1 MWAWNSD
8 SVLPDY
14 LSMAGFWGFTP
25 LRNGGIMSTP
35 ENKQSAACC
44 TTKKMSLN
52 FHSLDTKL
60 SRRVVLR
67 SSAIAVFGAALPLAS
82 RPASSRYAPY
92 RGQTVTFSLPYHP
105 HYDAALKLLDPFT
118 RETGIKVEVARESML
133 RLKPLQINE
142 LSQASSNFDL
152 ISYVVT
158 WKSEFVQ
165 KNLIAPL
172 EPFLKN
178 SDLADPAYALG
189 DIVPSYLQ
197 NIGLVGGPKGYLPGA
212 GARLYGLPY
221 GAETSILA
229 YRADIFSKLN
239 LRPPGTYAEL
249 RSMLQPLRERSGIG
263 ALTSRGQ
270 TGHNC
275 VHAWLL
281 HLNPLG
287 GRVFDDDWKPT
298 FHQAPG
304 VAALELLRKIAE
316 TGPEGMAN
324 YAFPDMLNAFVD
336 GRSAMYLDSTAVFGA
351 VRSSVRSRVQ
361 GQVAY
366 ALHPTGARSA
376 SQSGGLG
383 LAIAR
388 TSPRAEAAFLLMQ
401 WLTSK
406 AQDKAV
412 CLLGGGPSRQST
424 LSDATVLAAYPEY
437 AVLRAQLRY
446 ADPDW
451 RPIIAPW
458 DEINAGPLGSAIF
471 QGMTGAK
478 APGAALADIVYR
490 VNEIMRTSGY
500 T

>member
-1 MWAWNSD
+1 MLPSD
-8 SVLPDY
+8 
-14 LSMAGFWGFTP
+14 LSMAGFSGFTVV
-25 LRNGGIMSTP
+25 RDSGIMSSP
-35 ENKQSAACC
+35 ENKQSAACRP
-44 TTKKMSLN
+44 TKKMSLN
-52 FHSLDTKL
+52 FHSLDAKL
-60 SRRVVLR
+60 NRRAVLR

-92 RGQTVTFSLPYHP
+92 RGQTVTFSLPHHP
-105 HYDAALKLLDPFT
+105 HYDAALKLLDQFT
-118 RETGIKVEVARESML
+118 SETGIKVEVARENML
-133 RLKPLQINE
+133 RLKPLQLNE
-142 LSQASSNFDL
+142 LSRASSNLDL

-158 WKSEFVQ
+158 WKSEYVR
-165 KNLIAPL
+165 KKLIAPL
-172 EPFLKN
+172 EPFLEN
-178 SDLADPAYALG
+178 SDLVDPAYALG

-221 GAETSILA
+221 GAETSVLA
-229 YRADIFSKLN
+229 YRADIFSKLR
-239 LRPPGTYAEL
+239 LRPPDTYAEL
-249 RSMLQPLRERSGIG
+249 RAMLQPLRERSGIG

-270 TGHNC
+270 AGHNC

-287 GRVFDDDWKPT
+287 GHIFDDEWQPT

-304 VAALELLRKIAE
+304 VAALQLLREISE
-316 TGPEGMAN
+316 TGPEGMSN
-324 YAFPDMLNAFVD
+324 YAFPDMLNAFVE

-351 VRSSVRSRVQ
+351 VRTSARSRVQ

-366 ALHPTGARSA
+366 ALHPKGVRSA

-388 TSPRAEAAFLLMQ
+388 TSPRAKAAFLLMQ

-424 LSDATVLAAYPEY
+424 LSDVTVLAAYPEY
-437 AVLRAQLRY
+437 AMLRAQLRY

-458 DEINAGPLGSAIF
+458 DEINTGPLGSAIF
-471 QGMTGAK
+471 QGMTGSK
-478 APGAALADIVYR
+478 APSAALSEIVYR
-490 VNEIMRTSGY
+490 VNEIMRVSGY
-500 T
+500 R